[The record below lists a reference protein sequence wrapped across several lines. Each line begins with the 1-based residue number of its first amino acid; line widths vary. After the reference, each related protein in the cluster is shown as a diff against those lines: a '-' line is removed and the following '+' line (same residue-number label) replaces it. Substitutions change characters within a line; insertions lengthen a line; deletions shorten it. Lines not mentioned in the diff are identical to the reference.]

1 MKNALANDP
10 SHEFYVVELDGIAKF
25 ECRVFVKALS
35 AGSQLKQEFPTNT
48 VKLLDADW
56 PAPGLDDTRSR
67 NPPASRTRWGMG
79 WANKGSA
86 ADLPQ
91 RTNHG
96 LEVARCIGGRHGTPR
111 TSPFG
116 AFYFLGAL
124 PRGLDLG
131 TPPSGRLSDKR
142 R

>member
-1 MKNALANDP
+1 MGNGAGP
-10 SHEFYVVELDGIAKF
+10 IA
-25 ECRVFVKALS
+25 A
-35 AGSQLKQEFPTNT
+35 
-48 VKLLDADW
+48 
-56 PAPGLDDTRSR
+56 APLTF
-67 NPPASRTRWGMG
+67 
-79 WANKGSA
+79 
-86 ADLPQ
+86 PQ

-116 AFYFLGAL
+116 AFYLLSAL

-131 TPPSGRLSDKR
+131 TPPIEPLSGER